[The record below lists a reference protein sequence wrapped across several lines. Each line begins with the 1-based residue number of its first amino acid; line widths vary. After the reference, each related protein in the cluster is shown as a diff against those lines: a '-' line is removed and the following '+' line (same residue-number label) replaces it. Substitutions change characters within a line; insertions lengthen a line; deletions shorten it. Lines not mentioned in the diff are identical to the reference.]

1 MSVCPPRSSPFH
13 HTHTALQAW
22 ESLQAARCGQPVLI
36 TGTTADPD
44 AAGTEPLEVT
54 LLASLAL
61 LPDTGFF
68 SCARAPDPGALVV
81 GTVDPRV
88 LCPPPG
94 APDGADGGGG
104 DGDSCASPRATDDP
118 FDAFV
123 AWLGA
128 LARPN
133 PPGGFRANSSRP
145 PALRCAAAR
154 VTPLPYVAAEAVT
167 LAADRLAA
175 HPGDDGPARLERLLA
190 SGAVASRMQGFPV
203 MTDARVLI
211 QDDDGTG
218 TMPAADAPEAA
229 ASGPL
234 VARVVATVPASAPG
248 APVCVTGRTVLSI
261 AAPEATAAKGNGPPG
276 VVPRPRLAGLDAEF
290 ANLCDL
296 VRLPLQHAG
305 LFGRLGLECPK
316 GILLYG
322 PPGTGKTLLVKSVA
336 EECGAHFTVVNGPE
350 LFAPYLGES
359 EANLRRVFGAAVARA
374 ERAPA
379 VLFLDEI
386 DALCPRRDD
395 NKSHENRMVAQLL
408 TLMDGLVSRGRL
420 VVVAATNRPNVLD
433 PALRRPGRFDREMEI
448 ASPSA
453 EQREAILRF
462 CTRGLQLHPGV
473 DFADLAAQTVG
484 YVGADLAAL
493 TREAALRGVR
503 RLALADEPPA
513 SPASSPSP
521 LSSSPLASGTV
532 GIANDG
538 ACISDPA
545 QSSTGEPAVVERRD
559 FDAALSTTVASAH
572 RSSKLNISPTA
583 WDDIGGLGEVKD
595 KLMQAAIWPLLYPET
610 YAKLGITP
618 PRGILLHGP
627 PGCAKTTLARALASS
642 ARASFYS
649 LSGAEVLS
657 PYLGDAERTIRD
669 LFKKARSTAPAIIF
683 LDEIDAMVG
692 NRSQGSD
699 SSGVQ
704 ERVLATLLTE
714 MDGVEAAG
722 HVLIVGATNRPDMLD
737 AAFTRPGRID
747 QSLYIPLPDV
757 EARLSILKIKTAKM
771 PLDGLVDLNAL
782 ANQTNTFSGADLENL
797 CREAAILALRMD
809 ITTEVVRAEHLQAAL
824 DSLLQGRAVA

>member
-1 MSVCPPRSSPFH
+1 MNSSLPAPFPCPFH
-13 HTHTALQAW
+13 AALLQTW
-22 ESLQAARCGQPVLI
+22 EWLHAARCGQPVLVTGI
-36 TGTTADPD
+36 TAGPA

-54 LLASLAL
+54 LLASIAFL
-61 LPDTGFF
+61 
-68 SCARAPDPGALVV
+68 PGATGNCPGTVVPNAGVLVA

-88 LCPPPG
+88 LCPPG
-94 APDGADGGGG
+94 AAYLPNDGDGG
-104 DGDSCASPRATDDP
+104 DGIVEGGDGVGVGGDGVSPRSPGHPSRSPDDP

-133 PPGGFRANSSRP
+133 AEGRARSRRP
-145 PALRCAAAR
+145 PAIGCAAAR

-175 HPGDDGPARLERLLA
+175 HPGDDSPARLERLLL
-190 SGAVASRMQGFPV
+190 SGAVASRMQGYPV
-203 MTDARVLI
+203 ATNVRVLV
-211 QDDDGTG
+211 QD
-218 TMPAADAPEAA
+218 ADADANADAMAA

-234 VARVVATVPASAPG
+234 VVRVVATVPESAPG
-248 APVCVTGRTVLSI
+248 APVCVTDRTVISI
-261 AAPEATAAKGNGPPG
+261 AAPAPAAAAATPANNGNGPG
-276 VVPRPRLAGLDAEF
+276 AVPRPRLAGLDAEF
-290 ANLCDL
+290 ASLCDL

-305 LFGRLGLECPK
+305 LFCRLGLECPK

-420 VVVAATNRPNVLD
+420 VVVAATNRPNALD

-453 EQREAILRF
+453 QQREAILRF
-462 CTRGLQLHPGV
+462 CTRGLQLHPGI
-473 DFADLAAQTVG
+473 DFADLATQTVG

-503 RLALADEPPA
+503 RLALAED
-513 SPASSPSP
+513 SPASSASLPSP
-521 LSSSPLASGTV
+521 SSLSPLASGIIGT
-532 GIANDG
+532 AEDG
-538 ACISDPA
+538 TCSDPA
-545 QSSTGEPAVVERRD
+545 PATEGKAAVERCD
-559 FDAALSTTVASAH
+559 FEAALATTVASAH
-572 RSSKLNISPTA
+572 RSSRLNISPTA

-642 ARASFYS
+642 AQASFYS

-657 PYLGDAERTIRD
+657 PYLGDAERTATST
-669 LFKKARSTAPAIIF
+669 LFLTMSRAFPSSIPPHTRRAMCST
-683 LDEIDAMVG
+683 
-692 NRSQGSD
+692 
-699 SSGVQ
+699 
-704 ERVLATLLTE
+704 T
-714 MDGVEAAG
+714 
-722 HVLIVGATNRPDMLD
+722 
-737 AAFTRPGRID
+737 
-747 QSLYIPLPDV
+747 
-757 EARLSILKIKTAKM
+757 
-771 PLDGLVDLNAL
+771 
-782 ANQTNTFSGADLENL
+782 
-797 CREAAILALRMD
+797 
-809 ITTEVVRAEHLQAAL
+809 
-824 DSLLQGRAVA
+824 